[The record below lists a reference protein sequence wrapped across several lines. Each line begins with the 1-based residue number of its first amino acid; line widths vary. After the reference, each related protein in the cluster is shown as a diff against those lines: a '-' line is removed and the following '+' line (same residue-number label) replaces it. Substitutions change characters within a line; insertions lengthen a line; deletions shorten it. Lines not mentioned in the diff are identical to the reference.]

1 MELILARHLILTK
14 MKTMIM
20 KNRILV
26 ISIILGIS
34 AFIINGCSTILG
46 VDPKPEVTEREVSFN
61 ILLKDKS
68 GLMNS
73 IYGTDVVKNATVT
86 IKSNLLG
93 NEYTYQSDSN
103 GIINVSGVISDI
115 YLITANRLMTPDEM
129 MIASGTSASNVKLTN
144 KSKRIVEFN
153 AGSNEPIIIDME
165 MIVGTSPL
173 IISEIYAS
181 GPPGSGLYYH
191 DKYVEIFNQ
200 TDSVLYLDS
209 LVIAV
214 VYYSGY
220 LGLNYVDD
228 PEYIHSK
235 SIWIFPGNGTDYPI
249 QPGQFILCAQD
260 AIDHR
265 INAPYSVDL
274 SHADFEFYKDDAPDV
289 DNPAI
294 PNMIRIFQDS
304 GNDWLIAGERG
315 GLVLAK
321 FQVDSLIPYN
331 DQFLIP
337 YTAVLDGVEYLDD
350 PTRLDKKILNQGID
364 AGATGGIQFYT
375 GKSMERLLISD
386 NGRKILKDEN
396 NSSVDFK
403 VLNTPSPGR
412 YHQ

>member
-1 MELILARHLILTK
+1 
-14 MKTMIM
+14 M
-20 KNRILV
+20 KNLK
-26 ISIILGIS
+26 SIILTAVLLLSLFSIR
-34 AFIINGCSTILG
+34 CSNILG
-46 VDPKPEVTEREVSFN
+46 IDPKPEVTEREVNFQ
-61 ILLKDKS
+61 LVLKDNS
-68 GLMNS
+68 GLMSS
-73 IYGTDVVKNATVT
+73 IYGTDFVRNATVT
-86 IKSNLLG
+86 LKSNLLG
-93 NEYTYQSDSN
+93 EEYTFESDSN
-103 GIINVSGVISDI
+103 GVINVNKVISDV
-115 YLITANRLMTPDEM
+115 YLVTANRIITPEEM
-129 MIASGTSASNVKLTN
+129 VIASGTAASNVKLTN
-144 KSKRIVEFN
+144 KNNRIIELNASNNNLIVVE
-153 AGSNEPIIIDME
+153 ME
-165 MIVGTSPL
+165 MIVGSSPL

-181 GPPGSGLYYH
+181 GPSGSGLYYH

-200 TDSVLYLDS
+200 TDSVLYLDG
-209 LVIAV
+209 LIIAV

-220 LGLNYVDD
+220 LGLNFVDD

-235 SIWIFPGNGTDYPI
+235 SIWSFPGNGTDYPI

-265 INAPYSVDL
+265 INAPNSVDL

-294 PNMIRIFQDS
+294 PNMVRIYQDA

-315 GLVLAK
+315 ALVLAR
-321 FQVDSLIPYN
+321 FSVDSLLPY
-331 DQFLIP
+331 DDHFLIP

-364 AGATGGIQFYT
+364 AGATGSIQFYT

-403 VLNTPSPGR
+403 ILTTPSPGR